1 MKNITIE
8 FNNNINNLLLET
20 NNIEDVIEQKTCN
33 QILQVIKDSSTT
45 NTNLIFEELFN
56 LLVSKNI
63 FNLSKII
70 SIYNKD
76 SKDKNK
82 LILDYS
88 NKEIRNL
95 TDTILDTCRKELNNS
110 LYKYIFSGVIP
121 DSKTLLNKLE
131 IENRVLSIATTNAK
145 NNPTKENILKVKDII
160 DNVNSY
166 INQIFLQVI
175 E

>member
-1 MKNITIE
+1 MENITTE
-8 FNNNINNLLLET
+8 FNNNINNLLVET
-20 NNIEDVIEQKTCN
+20 NNIEDIIEQKTCN
-33 QILQVIKDSSTT
+33 QILQVIKDRNTT

-88 NKEIRNL
+88 NKEIRTL

-145 NNPTKENILKVKDII
+145 NNPTKENILIVKDII

-166 INQIFLQVI
+166 INQIMLNI
-175 E
+175 K